1 MRTNRSFCLAGLVLL
16 SISLWGQIAP
26 ERTGA
31 DRVDE
36 GQPHLG
42 YSQDWS
48 SRHLLMPGLRQ
59 EDILKAGVWEP
70 RHVYNMVM
78 RQVAAEYRWR
88 GIVRQRP
95 RPVKIDWAVSMENG
109 YVPRKN
115 FPAKYQFQVTAES
128 CNADY
133 VVFGLTVTSGTQ
145 ANLVGINNLYTEA
158 TPKCNSGTPWVAF
171 AYNTALHAGEQITTS
186 PTISGDG
193 TKVAFVS
200 STGSATYFHV
210 LALPNPIP
218 TPPSQTGTV
227 LAPQTPTTCAAGPT
241 VPGCMTTL
249 LITNAS
255 GDSNSSPWI
264 DYQSDTAYVG
274 TDNGVLWKIFPVF
287 NHGTAPAL
295 VNDASNWP
303 VAVSTQSNS
312 VLTDPIVDDNS
323 GKIFL
328 GDGEG
333 YLYSVNLTNP
343 AKTYSAAQTIG
354 WATHGPGTGIV
365 DAPIVVN
372 DSANSTTDQ
381 VFAFTGCSSVLG
393 IGGAVTQVPANFTT
407 GAPTT
412 SNTVDLGSATG
423 VGDCTTDNL
432 LSGTFDNK
440 FWTNGTT
447 SGHLIACGFVSGTT
461 RNPLVPSNPK
471 MYFFPFAN
479 HVITSAG
486 ASSFVI
492 DTTVGE
498 ECSPLTEFY
507 NGTTDRLF
515 FGVGGPSTPTEG
527 FLQSSTITTSLT
539 TPVCG
544 TSATSS
550 CVKAP
555 AALGGTSGIVI
566 DNQLSNGGTNIY
578 FTTLGVGSVN
588 SQKCNVSGGIANP
601 YCAVKLT
608 QSGLQ

>member
-1 MRTNRSFCLAGLVLL
+1 LL
-16 SISLWGQIAP
+16 SISLWGQSAP
-26 ERTGA
+26 VRTAAEG
-31 DRVDE
+31 VDE
-36 GQPHLG
+36 GQTHLG
-42 YSQDWS
+42 YPEDWS
-48 SRHLLMPGLRQ
+48 SRHLLMPGARP
-59 EDILKAGVWEP
+59 EDVLPAGIRDP

-78 RQVAAEYRWR
+78 RQVAAQNAMR

-95 RPVKIDWAVSMENG
+95 KRMKIDWAVSMENG

-115 FPAKYQFQVTAES
+115 FPAKYQFQVTTES

-133 VVFGLTVTSGTQ
+133 IVFGLTVSSGTQ
-145 ANLVGINNLYTEA
+145 ANLVGINNLYTNA
-158 TPKCNSGTPWVAF
+158 SPACNSGSPWVAF
-171 AYNTALHAGEQITTS
+171 AYNTALATGEQITTS

-227 LAPQTPTTCAAGPT
+227 LRPQTPTTCAAGPT

-249 LITNAS
+249 LITSAA

-274 TDNGVLWKIFPVF
+274 TDNGMLWKIFPVF
-287 NHGTAPAL
+287 NHSAAPAL
-295 VNDASNWP
+295 VNDSANWP
-303 VAVSTQSNS
+303 VTVSTQSNS

-323 GKIFL
+323 GLIFM

-333 YLYSVNLTNP
+333 YLYSIAIKSP
-343 AKTYSAAQTIG
+343 AKTVTATQTIG
-354 WATHGPGTGIV
+354 WATHGPGTGVV

-372 DSANSTTDQ
+372 DSANPTTDQ

-407 GAPTT
+407 GSPTT
-412 SNTVDLGSATG
+412 SNTVDLGSASG

-432 LSGTFDNK
+432 LSGTFDNQ
-440 FWTNGTT
+440 FWINGTT
-447 SGHLIACGFVSGTT
+447 GGHMIACGFVSGTT
-461 RNPLVPSNPK
+461 GHPLIPSNPK

-479 HVITSAG
+479 HVITSTG
-486 ASSFVI
+486 SSNFVI
-492 DTTVGE
+492 NSTVGE

-515 FGVGGPSTPTEG
+515 FGVGGPSTPTQG
-527 FLQSSTITTSLT
+527 FVESSTITSSLS
-539 TPVCG
+539 TPTCG
-544 TSATSS
+544 SSATSS
-550 CVKAP
+550 CVTSP

-578 FTTLGVGSVN
+578 FTTLAPGGVN
-588 SQKCNVSGGIANP
+588 SQSCHVSGGATTP